1 MNFLTLFLSFIL
13 FFFFLLALKKNCISL
28 YLWGEQHLQ
37 AHSFK
42 ETLLDISHQRVE
54 HVVSRRWFACWW
66 LTSNVSLHLVY
77 DQQRQSLTAC
87 SAWPTVVH
95 KKWGRN
101 PHSCETWHFSNI
113 TSKTPIGKSTCQS
126 NLFPHEIFLKVWQSG
141 YFLLHKPTSPI
152 HLRLQTHVKYG
163 GSLWLKS

>member
-13 FFFFLLALKKNCISL
+13 FYF
-28 YLWGEQHLQ
+28 
-37 AHSFK
+37 
-42 ETLLDISHQRVE
+42 
-54 HVVSRRWFACWW
+54 FACFEKKLHQSVPVGWAASTSTQLQRDAAGHQSSKGGTCCVQKVICMLMVDQQR
-66 LTSNVSLHLVY
+66 LTTLGY